1 MPNTRAGDAFI
12 TMLAGY
18 QVYKSKSFSGS
29 SILIGKE
36 KTAQARS
43 ASLIASYY
51 IYKDKDKKTKPV
63 KNMYVGN
70 RTFYKYVDDRDLDI
84 VSDLV
89 HRNVRTTFRGK
100 KYKGDKILQNF
111 FPDLTNRLKQDGD
124 KIAIGSAAIST
135 PSERLEALGDKQLM
149 MNNSTERGKMESA
162 DPVDVMHKGRG
173 YQVTFSPLTAADHH
187 GCTQLG

>member
-51 IYKDKDKKTKPV
+51 ILF
-63 KNMYVGN
+63 NSSLFELLIS
-70 RTFYKYVDDRDLDI
+70 FYYIFIFYSL
-84 VSDLV
+84 
-89 HRNVRTTFRGK
+89 F
-100 KYKGDKILQNF
+100 
-111 FPDLTNRLKQDGD
+111 
-124 KIAIGSAAIST
+124 
-135 PSERLEALGDKQLM
+135 SEMGI
-149 MNNSTERGKMESA
+149 
-162 DPVDVMHKGRG
+162 
-173 YQVTFSPLTAADHH
+173 F
-187 GCTQLG
+187 

>member
-51 IYKDKDKKTKPV
+51 IYKDK
-63 KNMYVGN
+63 
-70 RTFYKYVDDRDLDI
+70 
-84 VSDLV
+84 
-89 HRNVRTTFRGK
+89 
-100 KYKGDKILQNF
+100 
-111 FPDLTNRLKQDGD
+111 
-124 KIAIGSAAIST
+124 AIGVNKLNYPQHI
-135 PSERLEALGDKQLM
+135 PG
-149 MNNSTERGKMESA
+149 
-162 DPVDVMHKGRG
+162 
-173 YQVTFSPLTAADHH
+173 
-187 GCTQLG
+187 